1 MVTIN
6 PLSSRA
12 IEIVVEGE
20 VTRDDVNAAHNR
32 LAELVQDT
40 PELDVLADFRGN
52 PSASLS
58 AIAEEVRQLPLVI
71 RVMSSLGRVA
81 IIADEGW
88 VRTVSRMESAAIPG
102 VRFEVYERRE
112 GALARAWVL
121 RGTDQP
127 RPALP

>member
-58 AIAEEVRQLPLVI
+58 AIA
-71 RVMSSLGRVA
+71 A
-81 IIADEGW
+81 
-88 VRTVSRMESAAIPG
+88 
-102 VRFEVYERRE
+102 
-112 GALARAWVL
+112 
-121 RGTDQP
+121 
-127 RPALP
+127 